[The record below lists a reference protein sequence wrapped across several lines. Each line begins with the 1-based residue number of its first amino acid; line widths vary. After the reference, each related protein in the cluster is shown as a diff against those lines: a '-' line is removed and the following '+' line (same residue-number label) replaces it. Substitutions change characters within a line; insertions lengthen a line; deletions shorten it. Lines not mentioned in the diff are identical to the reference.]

1 MSKHLITTTLQY
13 VVFFVIGLL
22 FAWLSLR
29 ELDQEKWVQ
38 LKSAVQRANLWLIM
52 PVSVLLLLSHYLRGM
67 RWKLLIDPMGYQ
79 IKPINSF
86 LTVLVGYLVNLGMP
100 RLGELIRCTFLSRYE
115 KVEVEK
121 LVGTVIAERLFDAV
135 CLLVVFG
142 FTLGLQPDLYDI
154 VNPVITTNS
163 PTATPYNPYA
173 IWGIVGLLLLFISW
187 IFWKKKKISDIVQ
200 QVFIFFKRV
209 LNGLLTVRKLQK
221 PRIFLLLTLAIWIMY
236 LLSGYIGFMTF
247 EATRI
252 YGLTEALT
260 ILAVGSI
267 GMIISPGGIGA
278 YAYLILQ
285 TMQWYGLDY
294 TNALAFGWVLWLV
307 QTAVI
312 LCGGVI
318 SFGLLPWVNSPKKKL
333 IKL

>member
-209 LNGLLTVRKLQK
+209 LDGLLTVRKLQK

-318 SFGLLPWVNSPKKKL
+318 SFGLLPWVNSPKK
-333 IKL
+333 

>member
-236 LLSGYIGFMTF
+236 LLSGYIGFMAF

-318 SFGLLPWVNSPKKKL
+318 SFGLLPWVNSPKKN
-333 IKL
+333 

>member
-318 SFGLLPWVNSPKKKL
+318 SFGLLPWVNSPKK
-333 IKL
+333 

>member
-236 LLSGYIGFMTF
+236 LLSGYIGFMAF

-318 SFGLLPWVNSPKKKL
+318 SFGLLPWVNSPKK
-333 IKL
+333 

>member
-236 LLSGYIGFMTF
+236 LLSGYIGFMAF